1 MITEVK
7 GIFRNKNLFDM
18 SLDLMNEELFSKM
31 YRLGVEVE
39 ENYLY
44 INGILITA
52 YEINLTDKEY
62 HLCICCYIQ
71 YLLLRDS
78 EKELCKLE
86 ECLKSAES
94 KISLTNE
101 INKNMANKIEAVEN
115 KTSEIVRLRRSKFI
129 SLK

>member
-1 MITEVK
+1 MIAKVRE
-7 GIFRNKNLFDM
+7 IFRNKNLFDM

-31 YRLGVEVE
+31 YQLGVEVDE
-39 ENYLY
+39 DHLY
-44 INGILITA
+44 INGILIAT
-52 YEINLTDKEY
+52 YEINLTDNEY
-62 HLCICCYIQ
+62 HLCVCCYIQ

-78 EKELCKLE
+78 EEELYKLG

-101 INKNMANKIEAVEN
+101 INKSMADKIEAAES
-115 KTSEIVRLRRSKFI
+115 KTSEIVKLRKSKFI

>member
-31 YRLGVEVE
+31 YQLGVEVD
-39 ENYLY
+39 ENHLY

-71 YLLLRDS
+71 YLLLRNS
-78 EKELCKLE
+78 EEELYKLE

-101 INKNMANKIEAVEN
+101 INKNMANKIEIAEN
-115 KTSEIVRLRRSKFI
+115 KTNEIVKLKRSKFI

>member
-39 ENYLY
+39 EDHLY

-71 YLLLRDS
+71 YLLLRNS
-78 EKELCKLE
+78 EEELYKLE

-101 INKNMANKIEAVEN
+101 INKNMADKIEAAEN
-115 KTSEIVRLRRSKFI
+115 RTSEIVRLRRSKFI

>member
-1 MITEVK
+1 MIAKVRE
-7 GIFRNKNLFDM
+7 IFRNKNLFDM

-31 YRLGVEVE
+31 YRLGVKVE

-62 HLCICCYIQ
+62 HLCICCYTQ

-78 EKELCKLE
+78 EEELCMLE

-101 INKNMANKIEAVEN
+101 INKSMANKIEIAES
-115 KTSEIVRLRRSKFI
+115 KTSEIVKLKRSKFI

>member
-1 MITEVK
+1 MITEVR
-7 GIFRNKNLFDM
+7 GIFSGKDLFDM
-18 SLDLMNEELFSKM
+18 SLDLMNEELFSKI
-31 YRLGVEVE
+31 YQLGVEVKGY
-39 ENYLY
+39 YLY
-44 INGILITA
+44 INDKIIISH
-52 YEINLTDKEY
+52 EIGLTGSEY

-71 YLLLRDS
+71 YLLLKDM
-78 EKELCKLE
+78 EKELCELK

-101 INKNMANKIEAVEN
+101 INKNMANKIEAAEN

>member
-1 MITEVK
+1 MIAKVRE
-7 GIFRNKNLFDM
+7 IFRNKNLFDM

-31 YRLGVEVE
+31 YQLGVEE
-39 ENYLY
+39 DYLY

-94 KISLTNE
+94 KISLINE
-101 INKNMANKIEAVEN
+101 INKSMANKIEIAEN
-115 KTSEIVRLRRSKFI
+115 KASEIVKLKRSKFI

>member
-1 MITEVK
+1 MIAKVRE
-7 GIFRNKNLFDM
+7 IFRNKNLFDM

-31 YRLGVEVE
+31 YQLGVEVE
-39 ENYLY
+39 EDYLY

-94 KISLTNE
+94 KISLINE
-101 INKNMANKIEAVEN
+101 INKSMANKIEIAEN
-115 KTSEIVRLRRSKFI
+115 KASEIVKLKRSKFI